1 MLAHSVPVSM
11 ALMAE
16 LKTHRRWVL
25 FTLTWAIRSLLCF
38 LNQVS
43 SLLAPY
49 GIHISDDIWTERR
62 FALSQA
68 LMATKRAKGI
78 CSITWYTTHRPL
90 Y

>member
-1 MLAHSVPVSM
+1 MLTHSVPVSM

-16 LKTHRRWVL
+16 LKTHRRWQL

-43 SLLAPY
+43 SPFSPY
-49 GIHISDDIWTERR
+49 GIHISDKIWTEHR

-68 LMATKRAKGI
+68 LMATKRAKGS
-78 CSITWYTTHRPL
+78 CKYNL
-90 Y
+90 A